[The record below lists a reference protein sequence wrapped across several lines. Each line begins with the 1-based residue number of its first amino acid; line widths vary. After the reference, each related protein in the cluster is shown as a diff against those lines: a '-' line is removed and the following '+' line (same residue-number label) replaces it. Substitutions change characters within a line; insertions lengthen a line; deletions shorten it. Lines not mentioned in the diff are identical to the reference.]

1 MELSQMY
8 LNESPAAHEMF
19 CPPLSGGYNLHV
31 HQVDSQPYT
40 GVHTSLP
47 SGHPFSQQGVCLPPS
62 LLPSPLFSPL
72 HLFPPLFL
80 PPSSSLTFHCPL
92 ICVAEELGYKLPT
105 SHHIHLPSSPPP
117 PLLLPPTV
125 QCGHWSPSNLHH
137 WLCDNSPPPATE
149 QSHRT
154 ICEFL

>member
-1 MELSQMY
+1 MKIQLPMKCFALHSQVAVIYMCTRLIVNLTQVYTPLYLVDTLSLSKVCAY
-8 LNESPAAHEMF
+8 LPLSSLSPPF
-19 CPPLSGGYNLHV
+19 SPFLSSPPL
-31 HQVDSQPYT
+31 
-40 GVHTSLP
+40 
-47 SGHPFSQQGVCLPPS
+47 PP
-62 LLPSPLFSPL
+62 P
-72 HLFPPLFL
+72 L

-117 PLLLPPTV
+117 PPTV
-125 QCGHWSPSNLHH
+125 QCGHWSPSNLRH

-154 ICEFL
+154 ICKLL